1 MLPIVRVVGVAA
13 AVVVMGCQ
21 TRSASAVGGSGGMT
35 DAERAAI
42 TDTVTAIV
50 NSVMSGAAHL
60 KGAEVAA
67 RFAKDSVMITD
78 NGVESS
84 SADAMAAQADSLYT
98 LLSAVDGK
106 TTAINVKVLSAEAA
120 FAHVALTFDLTT
132 KAGKKVS
139 ANGVVTALVQ
149 RRAGTWAIT
158 DFHESEAD
166 IGKIMAALA
175 PPIAAKK

>member
-1 MLPIVRVVGVAA
+1 MQPIARVVGIAV

-21 TRSASAVGGSGGMT
+21 TTNASAVGASGGVT
-35 DAERAAI
+35 DAERAVI

-78 NGVESS
+78 NGVEST
-84 SADAMAAQADSLYT
+84 SADAMAAQADSLYAI
-98 LLSAVDGK
+98 LSSVNGK
-106 TTAINVKVLSAEAA
+106 TTAINVKVLSPEAA
-120 FAHVALTFDLTT
+120 FVHVSLKFDLTT
-132 KAGKKVS
+132 KAGRSVN

-149 RRAGTWAIT
+149 RRSGTWAIT

-166 IGKIMAALA
+166 IATVMAALTPPA
-175 PPIAAKK
+175 PGKK